1 MTVIPSE
8 GIFNFFETMGYL
20 VKTKNLKINDIK
32 GLMGKGIVSYYEL
45 SDNYIMQKRKGINEY
60 DFLKNF
66 EYLKDECKE
75 KNKVIKFKRL
85 WITLVEKP
93 TEV

>member
-1 MTVIPSE
+1 MGE
-8 GIFNFFETMGYL
+8 GIIY
-20 VKTKNLKINDIK
+20 
-32 GLMGKGIVSYYEL
+32 YYENVFE
-45 SDNYIMQKRKGINEY
+45 DYIMQKRKDIAKDDY
-60 DFLKNF
+60 FKNF